1 MDMET
6 EEATFRTVRSEL
18 EQSLKTSTTQHA
30 SLQAHHTEVQKKIVL
45 VKDQYKKCMETNLEL
60 LEKLHKAEARFL
72 TDKSIKV
79 SKQLSTGKAS
89 KRNQPRPS
97 SEHGVAQKRS
107 KSTLSEPTMSEPT
120 MSEPTMTVDQDG
132 GPAPKKRREGTNVI
146 QVQFSRSGR
155 HIVHTT
161 KAKDSL

>member
-1 MDMET
+1 MMDMET

-30 SLQAHHTEVQKKIVL
+30 SLQAHHTEVQKEIVL
-45 VKDQYKKCMETNLEL
+45 VKDQHKKCMETNLEL

-97 SEHGVAQKRS
+97 SEHGVAQKVNCPRLGVCLFVRF
-107 KSTLSEPTMSEPT
+107 LSEQSVPD
-120 MSEPTMTVDQDG
+120 VVNWK
-132 GPAPKKRREGTNVI
+132 PKVPCLS
-146 QVQFSRSGR
+146 QLCLSQLCLSQ
-155 HIVHTT
+155 
-161 KAKDSL
+161 L